1 VYFALAGVA
10 AVIDWF
16 AVERRLRVVEYIA
29 KPATTVFLLHIA
41 LTAATDQPTM
51 RGYVVAA
58 LVFCLAGDVF
68 LMLPRDAFV
77 PGLASFLIAHVLFV
91 LAFVNHEPFRNLVP
105 TTLVGLVAMPFLI
118 APVLAAVERHHAQ
131 LRVPVLLYAA
141 AISAM
146 FFVSGA
152 TWSAFAV
159 GGAATFVVSDT
170 ILARNRFV
178 RPIRHGQV
186 ATMVTYH
193 AALAL
198 IVLSLR

>member
-1 VYFALAGVA
+1 VLLALAAVA
-10 AVIDWF
+10 AVVDWI
-16 AVERRLRVVEYIA
+16 AVARRHRVLEYVA
-29 KPATTVFLLHIA
+29 KPATTALLIA
-41 LTAATDQPTM
+41 AAATLTTPQPTM

-58 LVFCLAGDVF
+58 LALCLAGDVF

-77 PGLASFLIAHVLFV
+77 AGLASFLVAHVLFIV
-91 LAFVNHEPFRNLVP
+91 AFLNHEPFRNLVP
-105 TTLVGLVAMPFLI
+105 TTLVGVIAIPFLI
-118 APVLAAVERHHAQ
+118 APVLAAVERHHPE

-141 AISAM
+141 AISTM

-152 TWSAFAV
+152 TWSALAV
-159 GGAATFVVSDT
+159 GGAATFVASDT

-178 RPIRHGQV
+178 GTIRQGHL

-193 AALAL
+193 AALGL